1 MALLLSVCVGI
12 SMFPMM
18 AFADDGSTGETKP
31 TATDAKYFMYEEGE
45 YDEVNDTE
53 TYEITGYKGTAST
66 VVIPDTIK
74 GKKVTS
80 ISLYENDDKYDKC
93 FAKIRTLVIPE
104 GVKDVSLDCFYMKR
118 IVIPQSVEA
127 LDITGMDIR

>member
-93 FAKIRTLVIPE
+93 FAKIRTL
-104 GVKDVSLDCFYMKR
+104 GVR
-118 IVIPQSVEA
+118 
-127 LDITGMDIR
+127 T